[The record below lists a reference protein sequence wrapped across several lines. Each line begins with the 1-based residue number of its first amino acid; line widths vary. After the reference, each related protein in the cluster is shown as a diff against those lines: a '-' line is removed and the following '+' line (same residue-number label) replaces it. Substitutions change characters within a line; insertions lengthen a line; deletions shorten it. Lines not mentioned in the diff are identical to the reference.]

1 MLLQQSVTYQLADGM
16 RLVFIPTDKFKT
28 VSLALFLHLELRADL
43 ATRAAL
49 LSAVLERGSRRYPD
63 SLTLRRELEQLY
75 GAELS
80 TDIHKKGERHL
91 ISCTLEMVHSRFV
104 GEGEELFRRGVSIL
118 GGIIGDPLLEKGSF
132 REEYVA
138 QEKEHLAQE
147 IKGLINDKAQY
158 ALERCLSKMCQGE
171 RYGVYKLGRLEDLEQ
186 ITPASL
192 GQFYRELVPR
202 CPIDLYM
209 VGDLDPEKVLRLVEE
224 ELRIQRDGLSASLP
238 PTEVRAE
245 VEKVRYYEE
254 SMPVQQS
261 KLVLGYRTGTSFDSE
276 DYYPLLMYNGILGG
290 FPHSKLF
297 VNVREK
303 ASLAYYVY
311 SRLERLKGLMVIAA
325 GIEAGEYQK
334 ALGIIEKQVEAMAR
348 GEISPAEMENTRR
361 SLINALRVQEDSPY
375 PLINAHLEGS
385 IGGRIETVDEMVRAI
400 ERVTPEEIARVAR
413 KVQLDTVY
421 LLRGEEGGEA
431 SA

>member
-1 MLLQQSVTYQLADGM
+1 MLQQSVTYQLADGM

-186 ITPASL
+186 ITP
-192 GQFYRELVPR
+192 
-202 CPIDLYM
+202 
-209 VGDLDPEKVLRLVEE
+209 RLPGAILPGAGAPLPHRLIYGGGPGPGEGPPAGGGGAPDSARRFE
-224 ELRIQRDGLSASLP
+224 RFSASHGG
-238 PTEVRAE
+238 AGGGG
-245 VEKVRYYEE
+245 K
-254 SMPVQQS
+254 
-261 KLVLGYRTGTSFDSE
+261 GA
-276 DYYPLLMYNGILGG
+276 LLRRVDAR
-290 FPHSKLF
+290 PA
-297 VNVREK
+297 V
-303 ASLAYYVY
+303 
-311 SRLERLKGLMVIAA
+311 
-325 GIEAGEYQK
+325 EAGPG
-334 ALGIIEKQVEAMAR
+334 LPDR
-348 GEISPAEMENTRR
+348 
-361 SLINALRVQEDSPY
+361 
-375 PLINAHLEGS
+375 HL
-385 IGGRIETVDEMVRAI
+385 
-400 ERVTPEEIARVAR
+400 
-413 KVQLDTVY
+413 L
-421 LLRGEEGGEA
+421 
-431 SA
+431 

>member
-1 MLLQQSVTYQLADGM
+1 MLQQSVTYQLADGM

-209 VGDLDPEKVLRLVEE
+209 VGDLDPEKVLRLVERSSDSARRFE
-224 ELRIQRDGLSASLP
+224 RFSAS
-238 PTEVRAE
+238 TEVRAE

-261 KLVLGYRTGTSFDSE
+261 KLVLGYRTGTSADSR
-276 DYYPLLMYNGILGG
+276 LLSPADVTASWGLSP
-290 FPHSKLF
+290 FEAF

-311 SRLERLKGLMVIAA
+311 SRLEAA
-325 GIEAGEYQK
+325 EGSW
-334 ALGIIEKQVEAMAR
+334 L
-348 GEISPAEMENTRR
+348 SPRASKPGNTRR
-361 SLINALRVQEDSPY
+361 PWV
-375 PLINAHLEGS
+375 
-385 IGGRIETVDEMVRAI
+385 
-400 ERVTPEEIARVAR
+400 
-413 KVQLDTVY
+413 
-421 LLRGEEGGEA
+421 
-431 SA
+431 